1 VAGSSWSVD
10 PDGVERVLNA
20 VADRSTTM
28 SDALGGS
35 KDGTMPGVA
44 SVVQS
49 AATAAQSQVIGE
61 AIAGFFEHQ
70 QPTLQGIQNR
80 IRASLLGAAGA
91 TKAVIDGDEEM
102 AAKTQAN
109 AVSAATSGKF
119 SAFDG
124 APGN

>member
-1 VAGSSWSVD
+1 MGDNGWRVD
-10 PDGVERVLNA
+10 PDGVQRVLTS
-20 VADRSTTM
+20 VANHSTTL

-35 KDGTMPGVA
+35 KDGSMPGVSA
-44 SVVQS
+44 VVQS

-70 QPTLQGIQNR
+70 QPTLTGIQNR

-91 TKAVIDGDEEM
+91 TQAIVDHDDEM
-102 AAKTQAN
+102 AATTQAN
-109 AVSAATSGKF
+109 AVSAAKSGDF

-124 APGN
+124 APGS